1 MISINEI
8 KNGLF
13 IKFEGELYVVVE
25 AEPYKPGK
33 GGALMRTKLRNLKT
47 GAALDRTFRSA
58 DTIEDIYI
66 EEKTYQYLYSGNGQY
81 HFMDTETYEQISL
94 PEHVI
99 GDTKNFLKENTEVG
113 VSVYDGKILN
123 VKLPM
128 SVKFKVIET
137 EPGARGDTVKAGT
150 KSAKIETGATV
161 QVPLF
166 VNTGDTIT
174 IDTRT
179 GKYSGRA

>member
-13 IKFEGELYVVVE
+13 IKVDGELYVVVE

-33 GGALMRTKLRNLKT
+33 GGALMRTKLRNIKT
-47 GAALDRTFRSA
+47 GSTLDRTFRSA
-58 DTIEDIYI
+58 DTIEDIHI
-66 EEKTYQYLYSGNGQY
+66 EEKTYQYLYSADGQY

-94 PEHVI
+94 PEEIV
-99 GDTKNFLKENTEVG
+99 GDAKNFLKENIEVG
-113 VSVYDGKILN
+113 VSMYGGKILN
-123 VKLPM
+123 IKLPLFL
-128 SVKFKVIET
+128 KFKVVET
-137 EPGARGDTVKAGT
+137 EPGVKGDTVKAGT
-150 KSAKIETGATV
+150 KSAKIETGAVV

-166 VNTGDTIT
+166 INNGETIT

-179 GKYSGRA
+179 GKYTGRA

>member
-13 IKFEGELYVVVE
+13 IKLEGDLYVVVD

-33 GGALMRTKLRNLKT
+33 GGALMRTKLKNVKT
-47 GAALDRTFRSA
+47 GSTLDRTFRSA

-66 EEKTYQYLYSGNGQY
+66 EEKTYQYLYFADGRY
-81 HFMDTETYEQISL
+81 HFMDTETYEQIHL
-94 PEHVI
+94 EEQII
-99 GDTKNFLKENTEVG
+99 GDVKNFLKENTEVG
-113 VSVYDGKILN
+113 ASVYDGKIFN
-123 VKLPM
+123 IKLPLFL
-128 SVKFKVIET
+128 KFKVTET
-137 EPGARGDTVKAGT
+137 EPGARGDTVKAGM
-150 KSAKIETGATV
+150 KGAKIETGAIV

-166 VNTGDTIT
+166 IEAGEIIT

-179 GKYSGRA
+179 GKYTGRA

>member
-13 IKFEGELYVVVE
+13 IKLEGDLYVVVE

-33 GGALMRTKLRNLKT
+33 GGALMRTKLRNIKT
-47 GAALDRTFRSA
+47 GGTLDRTFRSA

-66 EEKTYQYLYSGNGQY
+66 EEKTYQYLYADGEY
-81 HFMDTETYEQISL
+81 HFMDTETYEQVTL
-94 PEHVI
+94 PEQIV
-99 GDTKNFLKENTEVG
+99 GDARNFLKENTEVG
-113 VSVYDGKILN
+113 VSMYDGKILN
-123 VKLPM
+123 IKLPLFL
-128 SVKFKVIET
+128 KFKVIET
-137 EPGARGDTVKAGT
+137 EMGARGDTVKAGT

-166 VNTGDTIT
+166 IEAGEIIT

-179 GKYSGRA
+179 GKYTGRA

>member
-13 IKFEGELYVVVE
+13 IKLEGELYVVVE

-33 GGALMRTKLRNLKT
+33 GGALMRTKLRNFKT
-47 GAALDRTFRSA
+47 GSTLDRTFRSA
-58 DTIEDIYI
+58 DTIEDVYI
-66 EEKTYQYLYSGNGQY
+66 EEKTYQYLYGADGQY

-94 PEHVI
+94 SELVV
-99 GDTKNFLKENTEVG
+99 GDAKNFLKENIEVG
-113 VSVYDGKILN
+113 ASMYEGKILHI
-123 VKLPM
+123 KLPLFM
-128 SVKFKVIET
+128 KYKVVET
-137 EPGARGDTVKAGT
+137 ELGARGDTVKAGT

-166 VNTGDTIT
+166 ISNGEIIT

-179 GKYSGRA
+179 GKYTGRA

>member
-13 IKFEGELYVVVE
+13 IKLGGDLYVVVD

-33 GGALMRTKLRNLKT
+33 GGALMRTKLRNIKT
-47 GAALDRTFRSA
+47 GSTLDRTFRSA

-66 EEKTYQYLYSGNGQY
+66 EEKTYQYLYSADGQY
-81 HFMDTETYEQISL
+81 HFMDTETYEQIHL
-94 PEHVI
+94 PEQIV
-99 GDTKNFLKENTEVG
+99 GDAKNFLKENTEVG
-113 VSVYDGKILN
+113 ASVYDGKIFN
-123 VKLPM
+123 VKLPL
-128 SVKFKVIET
+128 FLIFNVIET
-137 EPGARGDTVKAGT
+137 DLGARGDTVKAGT
-150 KSAKIETGATV
+150 KGAKIETGAIV

-166 VNTGDTIT
+166 IEAGETIT

-179 GKYSGRA
+179 GKYTGRA